1 MNKKVQIIG
10 PALMLI
16 IKLDD
21 SCKSCILLPTVQR
34 RRAINKVYLM
44 YPRAVQTQ
52 ETVCYCLAFDGSA
65 TSSMK

>member
-1 MNKKVQIIG
+1 
-10 PALMLI
+10 MLI

-21 SCKSCILLPTVQR
+21 SCKSCILLPTAQR
-34 RRAINKVYLM
+34 WRAINKVYLM